1 MEHSETMVT
10 DGEYLAS
17 IMVDFL
23 IYYQFY
29 K

>member
-10 DGEYLAS
+10 DGEYLSS